1 MTGVQDP
8 QRSGDSSGE
17 SHKQRIDRELM
28 ELLNELRVALPG
40 VQFLF
45 AFLLVVPFQQRGAD
59 LTDFQ
64 RDVYF
69 ATLLAAAVATGLLIA
84 PAAQH
89 RVLFRQ
95 HDKEA
100 LLRRSNRSA
109 FLSLTVL
116 ALAIAG
122 AVLLVT
128 DRRRRG
134 CPAALVVDR
143 RPALEARARPSG
155 RPGRLTAHVPGGG
168 RPRAVQMASGSS
180 CSEKRSTAS
189 PLPSPALPSRAAH
202 PGLPIPVW
210 PRTLRR
216 ADDTSG
222 HRGRAT

>member
-1 MTGVQDP
+1 MTDVRSS
-8 QRSGDSSGE
+8 QRSEDSSGE
-17 SHKQRIDRELM
+17 SRKERIDRELM

-45 AFLLVVPFQQRGAD
+45 AFLLVVPFQQRGAQ

-109 FLSLTVL
+109 FLGLTVL
-116 ALAIAG
+116 ALAIVG
-122 AVLLVT
+122 AILLVT
-128 DRRRRG
+128 DVLFDLTR
-134 CPAALVVDR
+134 LVWWWIAV
-143 RPALEARARPSG
+143 PYWKRA
-155 RPGRLTAHVPGGG
+155 HNE
-168 RPRAVQMASGSS
+168 Q
-180 CSEKRSTAS
+180 
-189 PLPSPALPSRAAH
+189 
-202 PGLPIPVW
+202 
-210 PRTLRR
+210 
-216 ADDTSG
+216 DD
-222 HRGRAT
+222 

>member
-1 MTGVQDP
+1 MTDVRSS
-8 QRSGDSSGE
+8 QRSEDSSGE
-17 SHKQRIDRELM
+17 SRKERIDRELM

-45 AFLLVVPFQQRGAD
+45 AFLLVVPFQQRGTQ

-109 FLSLTVL
+109 FLGLTVL
-116 ALAIAG
+116 ALAIVG
-122 AVLLVT
+122 AILLVT
-128 DRRRRG
+128 DV
-134 CPAALVVDR
+134 LFD
-143 RPALEARARPSG
+143 
-155 RPGRLTAHVPGGG
+155 LTLAW
-168 RPRAVQMASGSS
+168 
-180 CSEKRSTAS
+180 STAAVVG
-189 PLPSPALPSRAAH
+189 ALLVWWWIAVPCWKRAH
-202 PGLPIPVW
+202 NEQ
-210 PRTLRR
+210 
-216 ADDTSG
+216 DDPDD
-222 HRGRAT
+222 

>member
-1 MTGVQDP
+1 MTDVRSP
-8 QRSGDSSGE
+8 QRRGDSSEE
-17 SHKQRIDRELM
+17 SRKERIDRELM

-45 AFLLVVPFQQRGAD
+45 AFLLVVPFQQQGVQ
-59 LTDFQ
+59 LSDFQ

-109 FLSLTVL
+109 FLGLTVL
-116 ALAIAG
+116 ALAIVG

-128 DRRRRG
+128 DVLFDLTL
-134 CPAALVVDR
+134 AW
-143 RPALEARARPSG
+143 
-155 RPGRLTAHVPGGG
+155 LTAGAVAVFLLWWWIAVPYWL
-168 RPRAVQMASGSS
+168 
-180 CSEKRSTAS
+180 RS
-189 PLPSPALPSRAAH
+189 H
-202 PGLPIPVW
+202 
-210 PRTLRR
+210 
-216 ADDTSG
+216 
-222 HRGRAT
+222 HRSD

>member
-1 MTGVQDP
+1 MTGVRSP
-8 QRSGDSSGE
+8 QRSGDSSEE
-17 SHKQRIDRELM
+17 SRKERIDRELM

-45 AFLLVVPFQQRGAD
+45 AFLLVVPFQQRGAE

-100 LLRRSNRSA
+100 LLQRSNRSA
-109 FLSLTVL
+109 FLGLTVL
-116 ALAIAG
+116 ALAITG

-128 DRRRRG
+128 D
-134 CPAALVVDR
+134 VVFD
-143 RPALEARARPSG
+143 
-155 RPGRLTAHVPGGG
+155 
-168 RPRAVQMASGSS
+168 
-180 CSEKRSTAS
+180 
-189 PLPSPALPSRAAH
+189 
-202 PGLPIPVW
+202 
-210 PRTLRR
+210 RTLAWITAAAVGALLIWWWIAAPLWKR
-216 ADDTSG
+216 AHDQQDDPD
-222 HRGRAT
+222 A

>member
-1 MTGVQDP
+1 MTDVRSS
-8 QRSGDSSGE
+8 QRSEDSSGE
-17 SHKQRIDRELM
+17 SRKERIDRELM

-45 AFLLVVPFQQRGAD
+45 AFLLVVPFQQRAAQ

-109 FLSLTVL
+109 FLGLTVL
-116 ALAIAG
+116 ALAIMG
-122 AVLLVT
+122 AILLVT
-128 DRRRRG
+128 DV
-134 CPAALVVDR
+134 LFD
-143 RPALEARARPSG
+143 
-155 RPGRLTAHVPGGG
+155 LTLAW
-168 RPRAVQMASGSS
+168 
-180 CSEKRSTAS
+180 STAAVVG
-189 PLPSPALPSRAAH
+189 ALLVWWWIAVPYWKRAH
-202 PGLPIPVW
+202 NEQ
-210 PRTLRR
+210 
-216 ADDTSG
+216 DD
-222 HRGRAT
+222 